1 MRRFLFLFVLA
12 AATAACVATSAM
24 ASGPLPPGK
33 VKSGNVFPAE
43 CAGTPVT
50 LAANQG
56 SGAAQFVDLSGHIIP
71 VVFQFTTVD
80 ATTAETLGVQS
91 SPLGNGNAHPNQLTI
106 SCGGIVLFDGSASDF
121 FGTDLPTGVSPD
133 DEIIVT
139 LDVTAILK
147 Q

>member
-12 AATAACVATSAM
+12 AVTAACFASSTM

-33 VKSGNVFPAE
+33 VKQGNVFDAD

-56 SGAAQFVDLSGHIIP
+56 TGAAQFVDLSGHIIP
-71 VVFQFTTVD
+71 VVFEFTTFD
-80 ATTAETLGVQS
+80 ATTAMTLDVQS
-91 SPLGNGNAHPNQLTI
+91 SPQGNGNAHPNQPTI
-106 SCGGIVLFDGSASDF
+106 SCGIVLFDGSTSDF
-121 FGTDLPTGVSPD
+121 FGTDLPSGVSPD
-133 DEIIVT
+133 DEIILT